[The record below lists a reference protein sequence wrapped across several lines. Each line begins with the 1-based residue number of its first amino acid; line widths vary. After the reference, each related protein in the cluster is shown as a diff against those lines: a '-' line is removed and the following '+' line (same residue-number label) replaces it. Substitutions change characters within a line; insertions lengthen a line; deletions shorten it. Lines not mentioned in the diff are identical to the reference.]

1 MKSAISKSF
10 NGKTKYKVQF
20 RRKKDKVHG
29 EVVGMFIKYG
39 NINPDHYFKSAFA
52 KRESLIKKEK
62 HR

>member
-29 EVVGMFIKYG
+29 EIVGMFIKYG
-39 NINPDHYFKSAFA
+39 NINSGHYFKSAF
-52 KRESLIKKEK
+52 KKEK